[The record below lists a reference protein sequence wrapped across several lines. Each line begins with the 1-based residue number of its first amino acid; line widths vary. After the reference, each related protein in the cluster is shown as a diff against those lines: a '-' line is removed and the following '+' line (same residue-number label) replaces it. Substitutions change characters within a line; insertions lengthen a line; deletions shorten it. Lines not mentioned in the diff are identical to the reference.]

1 MKCDLVF
8 KNCKYLDVRNRKFVE
23 GNILINNGK
32 IIGVNKEYVCD
43 NVIDLNGKCVVPG
56 FIDGHIH
63 LESSIISPFNFSKIA
78 SLHGTTAVITDP
90 HEIANVCGI
99 DGLKYMLKK
108 TEDLPIAVYF
118 MVPSCVPAT
127 EFDESAYTLDSND
140 VLECFKLDNDRIL
153 GLAEMMNYP
162 GVIYD
167 NPEVLK
173 KINDTHKLG
182 KRVDGHAPGLRGED
196 LKKYI
201 SAGIESDHECSTID
215 EAKEKIDVARSL
227 NKEFYI
233 MIRQGT
239 AAKNLEALVGLIN
252 DSNYNDNVMF
262 VTDDKHPEE
271 LKHEGHIDSIIRKAI
286 KLGVRPEDAYVT
298 ATYNASKY
306 FNLDNFGKIEEGC
319 NADLVILDDIDLV
332 NINSVYKNGK
342 LIDEEYIS
350 NLFENEIDIEL
361 EEKVT
366 NSIHMREVTLDD
378 IKCDGINKQIIGLV
392 PGELITTNEGI
403 TNNYDLDNDIIKAVV
418 IEPHKKTMHTGIAYI
433 KGMGLKKGAVGTTV
447 AHDSHCM
454 ILAGTNDLDIVKAA
468 NAIAKTQGGKV
479 YVEDGVVKEILPL
492 PIANL
497 MTNEE
502 PEVVIEKM
510 KKLKELAKV
519 NDGVDVYMNLSFV
532 SLPVIGDVRL
542 LPSGAFDVKNWK
554 IITQGELNE
563 L

>member
-1 MKCDLVF
+1 M
-8 KNCKYLDVRNRKFVE
+8 
-23 GNILINNGK
+23 I
-32 IIGVNKEYVCD
+32 EY
-43 NVIDLNGKCVVPG
+43 
-56 FIDGHIH
+56 
-63 LESSIISPFNFSKIA
+63 
-78 SLHGTTAVITDP
+78 
-90 HEIANVCGI
+90 
-99 DGLKYMLKK
+99 
-108 TEDLPIAVYF
+108 
-118 MVPSCVPAT
+118 
-127 EFDESAYTLDSND
+127 
-140 VLECFKLDNDRIL
+140 
-153 GLAEMMNYP
+153 
-162 GVIYD
+162 
-167 NPEVLK
+167 
-173 KINDTHKLG
+173 HKLG

-366 NSIHMREVTLDD
+366 NSIHMRKVTLDD

-468 NAIAKTQGGKV
+468 NAIVKTQGGKV
-479 YVEDGVVKEILPL
+479 YVEDGEVKEILPL

>member
-1 MKCDLVF
+1 MICDLVL
-8 KNCKYLDVRNRKFVE
+8 KNGKYLDVKSREFID
-23 GNILINNGK
+23 GNILIKAGK
-32 IIGVNKEYVCD
+32 ICGINKEFICD

-108 TEDLPIAVYF
+108 TEDLPITVYF

-418 IEPHKKTMHTGIAYI
+418 IEPHKATMHTGIAYI

-479 YVEDGVVKEILPL
+479 YVEDGEVKEILSL

-510 KKLKELAKV
+510 KKLKDLAKV